1 MIGILR
7 LSVDDDQADD
17 HDDADDDDEAGVV
30 SAEGEDDGEESEEC
44 DHVAGDQVA
53 EGSGTDD
60 LVQVETL
67 SQILSPAA
75 AHTGAGVVAGEQ
87 FFLTVIEILLRQRTV
102 SWTRCSHASVPV
114 PQQQDTHPHH
124 GVGEQCADAH
134 HVHQLRQ
141 VKQERHHSCQHSRH

>member
-17 HDDADDDDEAGVV
+17 YDDADDDGEAGVV
-30 SAEGEDDGEESEEC
+30 SAEGEDDGEKSEES

-75 AHTGAGVVAGEQ
+75 AHTGAGVVAWEQ
-87 FFLTVIEILLRQRTV
+87 FLLTIIEILLR
-102 SWTRCSHASVPV
+102 
-114 PQQQDTHPHH
+114 
-124 GVGEQCADAH
+124 
-134 HVHQLRQ
+134 
-141 VKQERHHSCQHSRH
+141 